1 MSMPLIRVEHASKKF
16 IIGGVEAIALKDISL
31 SVETGEFIAIVGQS
45 GSGKSTLLS
54 ILGFLDR
61 PTSGVYRFEDKSIQ
75 ELSDDELAQ
84 IRNQSIGFVFQSFNL
99 LPRTSVFENIARP
112 LLYSRA
118 IKPSLR
124 KSVIEKSAESVGIA
138 HRLSHTA
145 EELSGGEKQRVAI
158 ARALVNNPRM
168 ILADE
173 PTGNLDSKSGGI
185 VMDLFARLH
194 SEGRTIVL
202 ITHESYTARYA
213 SKIITLKDGL
223 VEKEERQAREALLG
237 EFQK

>member
-1 MSMPLIRVEHASKKF
+1 MSLIHVEHASKKF
-16 IIGGVEAIALKDISL
+16 IIGGNEAIALKDVSL
-31 SVETGEFIAIVGQS
+31 TVETGEFIAIVGQS

-61 PTSGVYRFEDKSIQ
+61 PTSGVYRFEDRSIQ
-75 ELSDDELAQ
+75 ELSDDELAK

-112 LLYSRA
+112 LLYSRRV
-118 IKPSLR
+118 KPSLR
-124 KSVIEKSAESVGIA
+124 KSIVEKSAENVGIA

>member
-1 MSMPLIRVEHASKKF
+1 MPLIRVEHASKKF